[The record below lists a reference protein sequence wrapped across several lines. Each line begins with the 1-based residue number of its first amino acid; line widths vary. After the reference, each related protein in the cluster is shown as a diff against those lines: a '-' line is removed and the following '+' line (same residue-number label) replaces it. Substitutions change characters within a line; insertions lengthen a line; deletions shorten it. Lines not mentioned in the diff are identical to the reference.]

1 MDYIY
6 LAMRV
11 AVQAYKNV
19 DFEKLINDFNEQ
31 LKDLRGC
38 L

>member
-6 LAMRV
+6 FAMKGI
-11 AVQAYKNV
+11 AQAYKNV
-19 DFEKLINDFNEQ
+19 DFERVINNFHEQ
-31 LKDLRGC
+31 LQDLRGC